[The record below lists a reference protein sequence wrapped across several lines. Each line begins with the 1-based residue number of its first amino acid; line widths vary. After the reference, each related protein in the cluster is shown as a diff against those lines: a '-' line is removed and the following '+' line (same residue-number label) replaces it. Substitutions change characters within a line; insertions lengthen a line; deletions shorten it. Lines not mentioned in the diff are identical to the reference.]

1 MTEQATNTMQTTT
14 KANDLKENKPKGWI
28 RWSGLVTF
36 LVLVGV
42 VFAMTYLALTMVL
55 KSQLEKYASQAW
67 GAQISIDRLDFSFSP
82 LGVSLNGIDVTDP
95 KKPMQ
100 NLVTI
105 GHLGASLNM
114 YQLVVGRTVIEEMS
128 LQHLAFNQPRMTSG
142 ALKQTVSKPQA
153 TVGQKEASKA
163 SSGFEVP
170 SMLVPNPQDI
180 LGRQSFKT
188 TAQAEKINE
197 QLNQVNEKWTS
208 LQKQMPDSKAIADYQ
223 KRFEALTSGP
233 IKNLNDLQ
241 AKRAEFEKLQKE
253 VSQKTDAIKQAQ
265 TLFNKDLP
273 QLQNQVKALKK
284 MPSQDFAN
292 LQSTY
297 SLDQNGLKNF
307 TYLVYGS
314 KVREYTDQGLAIYE
328 KVKPFIEKFAA
339 ERAAAK
345 KQQAEAKHQ
354 RQLGK
359 DIAFVEH
366 DPEPDFI
373 IKRFKLSSDLDWGK
387 VAATATNINFDQP
400 RSRMP
405 TLFSVSVQPTAQ
417 KTALSIKGQSNW
429 IQLGKGFTEAK
440 ISWPNYELKNWAML
454 KDDSLPL
461 NMKSSLVAVNGKIKI
476 TQSQK
481 VDGVVDL
488 DYQKV
493 DFDMGATKSKEVRQ
507 YLAPVFEGIHQF
519 TVRSDVSGNL
529 LSPSI
534 GARSDLD
541 RKVSS
546 SLNKVLN
553 KQIADAKAQ
562 LRKQFDQKMADQLGP
577 VNQKLSALLGDQ
589 VKLNQNA
596 KGVNDILSTTP
607 DKFVEQQKAKYEKQL
622 QQEAQQKAQESIKK
636 EQDKLQNQLL
646 KQFKF

>member
-1 MTEQATNTMQTTT
+1 MTQATNTVQNTEEVNAP
-14 KANDLKENKPKGWI
+14 KQNKPKGWI

-67 GAQISIDRLDFSFSP
+67 GAEISIDRLDFSFLP

-114 YQLVVGRTVIEEMS
+114 YQLVVGRTVIEDMS
-128 LQHLAFNQPRMTSG
+128 LQHLGFNQPRMTSG
-142 ALKQTVSKPQA
+142 ALKQTASKTDKTIA
-153 TVGQKEASKA
+153 KKEDNKA
-163 SSGFEVP
+163 SSSFAVP
-170 SMLVPNPQDI
+170 NMLVPNPQDI

-188 TAQAEKINE
+188 TAQAEKINA
-197 QLNQVNEKWTS
+197 QLNQLNDKWTS

-223 KRFEALTSGP
+223 KRFEALTKGS

-241 AKRAEFEKLQKE
+241 AKQAEFEKLQKE

-265 TLFNKDLP
+265 TMFDKDLP
-273 QLQNQVKALKK
+273 QLKNEVKALKK
-284 MPSQDFAN
+284 MPAQDFAN

-307 TYLVYGS
+307 TYLVYGA

-345 KQQAEAKHQ
+345 KQQAEEKHK
-354 RQLGK
+354 RQLGQ

-387 VAATATNINFDQP
+387 VAATANNINFDQP
-400 RSRMP
+400 RSRMA
-405 TLFSVSVQPTAQ
+405 TLFNVTVQPTTQ
-417 KTALSIKGQSNW
+417 KTALTIKGQSNW
-429 IQLGKGFTEAK
+429 IQTGKGFTEAK
-440 ISWPNYELKNWAML
+440 ISWPGYELKNWAML
-454 KDDSLPL
+454 KDDNLPL
-461 NMKSSLVAVNGKIKI
+461 SMKSSQVAVNGKIKI

-493 DFDMGATKSKEVRQ
+493 DFDMGATKSKEVKQ
-507 YLAPVFEGIHQF
+507 YLAPVFEDIHQF
-519 TVRSDVSGNL
+519 TVTSDVSGEL

-577 VNQKLSALLGDQ
+577 INQKLSALLGDQ
-589 VKLNQNA
+589 VKLNSNA

-607 DKFVEQQKAKYEKQL
+607 EKFVEQQKAKYEKQVKE
-622 QQEAQQKAQESIKK
+622 EAQKKAQDAIKK